1 MLLVRAK
8 AAASQIHGVG
18 LIAQEFI
25 AAGTI
30 VWKFKRG
37 FDLEI
42 KEKDLETLSLTAREQ
57 VLYYACWNEATRT
70 FVLSSDD
77 DRVTNH
83 SDNPNTRCRDD
94 CTYAVRD
101 IQAGEEITSDYTEL
115 VVLNFEAPK
124 SQDAGDGLKVQG

>member
-25 AAGTI
+25 PAGTI
-30 VWKFKRG
+30 VWKFKPG
-37 FDLEI
+37 FDVEI
-42 KEKDLETLSLTAREQ
+42 KEKDLDKLSLTAREQ
-57 VLYYACWNEATRT
+57 VLYYACLNEATRT

-94 CTYAVRD
+94 YTFAVRD
-101 IQAGEEITSDYTEL
+101 IQEGEEITSDYAEL
-115 VVLNFEAPK
+115 VVFNFQSHK
-124 SQDAGDGLKVQG
+124 SQG